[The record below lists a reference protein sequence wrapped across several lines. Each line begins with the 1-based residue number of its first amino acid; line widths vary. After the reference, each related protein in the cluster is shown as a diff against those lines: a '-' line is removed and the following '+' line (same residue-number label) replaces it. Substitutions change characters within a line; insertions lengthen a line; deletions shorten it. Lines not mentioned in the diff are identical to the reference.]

1 MNETPGVA
9 ERAEDLRDLAME
21 QLLELREQ
29 FITDEWTDSLEAI
42 TDADRRAAALEALA
56 VQRCIRQ
63 FRKRRLHE
71 LESRLLANEQDLL
84 EARQKVKETSGD
96 LRASSGKIKAIG
108 GFLAVVGRV
117 VGVAISLA

>member
-9 ERAEDLRDLAME
+9 ERAEDLRDLAMA

-29 FITDEWTDSLEAI
+29 FITDEWTDSLEGIA
-42 TDADRRAAALEALA
+42 DADRRAAALEALA

-71 LESRLLANEQDLL
+71 LESRLLAGEQELL
-84 EARQKVKETSGD
+84 EAQQKVKETGAD
-96 LRASSGKIKAIG
+96 LRATAGKIKAIG
-108 GFLAVVGRV
+108 QFVEVVGRV
-117 VGVAISLA
+117 VGVAISFA